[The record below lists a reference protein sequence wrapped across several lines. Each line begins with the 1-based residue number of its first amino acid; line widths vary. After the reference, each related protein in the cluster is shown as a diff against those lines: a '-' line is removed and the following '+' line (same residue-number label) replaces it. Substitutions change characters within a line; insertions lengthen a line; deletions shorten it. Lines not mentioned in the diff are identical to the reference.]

1 MIHFIV
7 NEASGRGRAAAMW
20 REMRRALLTA
30 GVPFRAW
37 TTHAAG
43 EAALLAQMAEAET
56 SEVTKLV
63 VVGGDGTVNEV
74 LNGVGDL
81 SKVALGVVPLGSGND
96 FARGLRMN
104 GDPWKALHR
113 VLAASG
119 KRRIDIGEVCADD
132 APPRRFGISASVGM
146 DAWVCQAVDASPQ
159 KARLNRLGLGSLT
172 YGLMTLS
179 AAWHLEHADAR
190 ITAET
195 PLGQV
200 GLNVDGLIF
209 LACMNFPWEG
219 GGVPIAPDAS
229 ANDGL
234 FSICLAHGLTRPQ
247 VFTKLPRL
255 ACGKHTHCN
264 GVSLFT
270 ASAIDVR
277 LSQPMVVHADGEVP
291 GRVRHATFK
300 VLPQKLR
307 VLV

>member
-30 GVPFRAW
+30 GVP
-37 TTHAAG
+37 
-43 EAALLAQMAEAET
+43 
-56 SEVTKLV
+56 
-63 VVGGDGTVNEV
+63 
-74 LNGVGDL
+74 
-81 SKVALGVVPLGSGND
+81 
-96 FARGLRMN
+96 
-104 GDPWKALHR
+104 
-113 VLAASG
+113 
-119 KRRIDIGEVCADD
+119 
-132 APPRRFGISASVGM
+132 
-146 DAWVCQAVDASPQ
+146 
-159 KARLNRLGLGSLT
+159 
-172 YGLMTLS
+172 
-179 AAWHLEHADAR
+179 
-190 ITAET
+190 
-195 PLGQV
+195 
-200 GLNVDGLIF
+200 
-209 LACMNFPWEG
+209 
-219 GGVPIAPDAS
+219 IAPDAS

-234 FSICLAHGLTRPQ
+234 LSICLAHGLTRPQ

-264 GVSLFT
+264 GVNLFT